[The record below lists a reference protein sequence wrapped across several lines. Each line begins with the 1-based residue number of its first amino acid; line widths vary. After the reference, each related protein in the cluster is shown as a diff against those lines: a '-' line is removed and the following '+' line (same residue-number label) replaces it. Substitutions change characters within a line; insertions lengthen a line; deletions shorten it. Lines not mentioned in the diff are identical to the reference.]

1 MRAYR
6 NVCEKIMKDW
16 EANPD
21 GTLNFDMW
29 HSTGDETQNG
39 IRVNPEMYWS
49 NFARGEA
56 RFTVPFA
63 SNIGNNDLYKK
74 QYGNGFQVNY
84 CNEQSDAT
92 KAWNGFFFQRIDD
105 VLIVNYS
112 SNEDLDYVTAKD
124 GAFSED
130 PTLGQCASW
139 DEFLQKEADALEE
152 VLNPIVNGANPP
164 QWIIMATHQ
173 MSFTCTRQAKMQ
185 KFIPVIEKYADLHI
199 GGHQHCFSATK
210 PLRTGYNGT
219 DPYNFYYDN
228 NQSPK
233 LQAALADESG
243 INKYGDKAKGV
254 RYISLNSSGYKCSG
268 KQTNLTKIEQY
279 SSTAVEGKEFTDDS
293 KTTLNTTNFDRYA
306 DMLPW

>member
-1 MRAYR
+1 MKMDESPRAIDKKLWD
-6 NVCEKIMKDW
+6 N
-16 EANPD
+16 NN
-21 GTLNFDMW
+21 L
-29 HSTGDETQNG
+29 
-39 IRVNPEMYWS
+39 
-49 NFARGEA
+49 
-56 RFTVPFA
+56 
-63 SNIGNNDLYKK
+63 NNDLYKK

-84 CNEQSDAT
+84 CNEQSDET

-152 VLNPIVNGANPP
+152 LLNPIVNGANPP

-173 MSFTCTRQAKMQ
+173 MPFTCTRQAKMQ

-210 PLRTGYNGT
+210 PLRTGYDGT
-219 DPYNFYYDN
+219 APYNFYYDN

-254 RYISLNSSGYKCSG
+254 RYLSLNSSGYKCS
-268 KQTNLTKIEQY
+268 K
-279 SSTAVEGKEFTDDS
+279 
-293 KTTLNTTNFDRYA
+293 LNWSV
-306 DMLPW
+306 LQ